1 MPEQSAELRYR
12 FHGLRSTRTRDRI
25 ATTSLPVGAALPR
38 IARLMA
44 LAIKLD
50 GLRQQYPN
58 LDAPEL
64 ARRGR
69 VSRTR
74 ITQIFNL
81 LNLAP
86 DIQERLLLLPPLAQG
101 REVVSEKSLRRIA
114 GECHWERQRE
124 RFEQLLSCRA
134 HKRVGPEP

>member
-1 MPEQSAELRYR
+1 MSERSGELRYR
-12 FHGLRSTRTRDRI
+12 FHGLRSARTRDGA
-25 ATTSLPVGAALPR
+25 ATTSLSVGAALPR

-50 GLRQQYPN
+50 GLRQQCRD
-58 LDAPEL
+58 LDAAEL
-64 ARRGR
+64 ANRGR

-101 REVVSEKSLRRIA
+101 REIVSEKSLRRIA
-114 GECHWERQRE
+114 GECHWEHQRE
-124 RFEQLLSCRA
+124 RFEQLLSRRGGA
-134 HKRVGPEP
+134 